1 MTIETDRV
9 TTLLF
14 EVTLSPRDTV
24 CPRGDAF
31 PETVPYVEHGS
42 ADPGGWA

>member
-31 PETVPYVEHGS
+31 LWKRNDALWQMGLE
-42 ADPGGWA
+42 